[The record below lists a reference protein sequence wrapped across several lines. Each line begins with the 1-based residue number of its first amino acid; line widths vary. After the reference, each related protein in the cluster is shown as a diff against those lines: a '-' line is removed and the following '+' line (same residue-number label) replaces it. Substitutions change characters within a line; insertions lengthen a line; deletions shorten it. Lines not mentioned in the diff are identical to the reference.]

1 MSVNLNCW
9 VLGDGAGQV
18 FSVKIASTES
28 VIALKKAIK
37 DEKMVALQ
45 HIDADAL
52 TLWKVSIPVD
62 DGFEEKVKLQDELL
76 PVKRLSRL
84 FPNQPDDQDLH
95 IVVQFPRDGE

>member
-9 VLGDGAGQV
+9 VLGDGTGQV
-18 FSVKIASTES
+18 FSVKISSTES

-37 DEKMVALQ
+37 EKKVALQ

-62 DGFEEKVKLQDELL
+62 DVFEEKVKLQDKLL
-76 PVKRLSRL
+76 PVKRLSHL
-84 FPNQPDDQDLH
+84 FNQPDDQDLH
-95 IVVQFPRDGE
+95 IVVQFPRDGEW